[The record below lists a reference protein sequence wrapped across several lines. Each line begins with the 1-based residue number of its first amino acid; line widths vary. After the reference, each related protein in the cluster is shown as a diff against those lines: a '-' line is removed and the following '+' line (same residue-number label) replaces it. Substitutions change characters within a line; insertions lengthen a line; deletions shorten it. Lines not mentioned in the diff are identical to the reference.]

1 MAMGNLFLEPDAG
14 GAAILRDE
22 LDTGI
27 LRDSSGNARGK
38 IPNVARSAAESAR
51 ESSRWTSLSAFA
63 WLGPQFSKE
72 ASSMTIADLSARF
85 TQCQADLAALEAKR
99 DETDSDALD
108 QLADARDA
116 IIDLIERAPCDSLA
130 ALRLKARALKSIYP
144 DGPPLECDNPSQD
157 LRLASQIIDGLAA
170 QSITA

>member
-1 MAMGNLFLEPDAG
+1 
-14 GAAILRDE
+14 
-22 LDTGI
+22 
-27 LRDSSGNARGK
+27 
-38 IPNVARSAAESAR
+38 
-51 ESSRWTSLSAFA
+51 
-63 WLGPQFSKE
+63 
-72 ASSMTIADLSARF
+72 MTIADLSARF
-85 TQCQADLAALEAKR
+85 AQCQADLAALEAKR